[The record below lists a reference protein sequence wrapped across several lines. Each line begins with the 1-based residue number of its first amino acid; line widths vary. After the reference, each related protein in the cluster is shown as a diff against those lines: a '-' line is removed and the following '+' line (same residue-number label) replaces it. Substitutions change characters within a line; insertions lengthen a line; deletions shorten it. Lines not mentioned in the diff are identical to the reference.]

1 LEIATQ
7 DFKVSVDLS
16 VEEPVTGPDELGNTV
31 GNAPFAVGRKQFASL
46 EDLTILLRPLLQERC
61 GRASRLIVFGGGGTN
76 VIFGCNL
83 PSALSMYLK
92 FDASKPF
99 IK

>member
-1 LEIATQ
+1 VATQ
-7 DFKVSVDLS
+7 DFKVPVDLL
-16 VEEPVTGPDELGNTV
+16 VEEPVTGPDELGNAV
-31 GNAPFAVGRKQFASL
+31 GNALLALGKKQFASL
-46 EDLTILLRPLLQERC
+46 DDLTTLLRPLLRERV
-61 GRASRLIVFGGGGTN
+61 GRASRIVVFGGGGKS
-76 VIFGCNL
+76 VIFGCKL